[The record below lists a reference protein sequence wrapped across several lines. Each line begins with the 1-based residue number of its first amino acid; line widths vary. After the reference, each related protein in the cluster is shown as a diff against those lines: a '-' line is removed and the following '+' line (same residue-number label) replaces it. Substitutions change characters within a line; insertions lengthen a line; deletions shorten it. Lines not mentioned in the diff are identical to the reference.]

1 LFGAQYEPFFI
12 SIFNDILKSMISFLE
27 GTIEHLGD
35 KYVIL
40 STGGIGYK
48 VIVVPKLLNILS
60 KSSEKVN
67 PAPINFAGHQAS
79 GGGIGTGQGSKIRL
93 HVHSQLNMRE
103 GTFDMYGFQNKEDL
117 ELFHL
122 LTSVSGIG
130 PKGAMNVLSVVE
142 PKHLKAAVV
151 NEDADYLKKV
161 SGLGPKTASR
171 LILELKNKVDH
182 VDMGDMRGVDLGQEG
197 QATEALLALGYTQY
211 QAKDALK
218 EAKGKTLEERV
229 REALRLLGKR

>member
-1 LFGAQYEPFFI
+1 
-12 SIFNDILKSMISFLE
+12 MISFLE
-27 GTIEHLGD
+27 GKIEHLGD

-40 STGGIGYK
+40 NTGGIGYK

-60 KSSEKVN
+60 KSQSEVKSETRV
-67 PAPINFAGHQAS
+67 ILAS
-79 GGGIGTGQGSKIRL
+79 DARMTLVRL
-93 HVHSQLNMRE
+93 YIHSQLNMRE
-103 GTFDMYGFQNKEDL
+103 GTFDMYGFDKREDL

-130 PKGAMNVLSVVE
+130 PKGAMNVLSAVE

-151 NEDADYLKKV
+151 NEDANYLKRV

-182 VDMGDMRGVDLGQEG
+182 IDMGDMKGVDLGQEG
-197 QATEALLALGYTQY
+197 QATEALLALGYNSY
-211 QAKDALK
+211 QAKEVLK
-218 EAKGKTLEERV
+218 EVKGKTLEERV

>member
-1 LFGAQYEPFFI
+1 
-12 SIFNDILKSMISFLE
+12 MISFLE

-40 STGGIGYK
+40 STGSVGYK

-60 KSSEKVN
+60 NLNPTVKGGFKFDPELVEGTKKVKL
-67 PAPINFAGHQAS
+67 F
-79 GGGIGTGQGSKIRL
+79 
-93 HVHSQLNMRE
+93 VHSQLNMRE

-151 NEDADYLKKV
+151 NEDADYLKRV

-182 VDMGDMRGVDLGQEG
+182 VDMGDMKGVDLGQEG
-197 QATEALLALGYTQY
+197 QATEALLALGYSQY

-229 REALRLLGKR
+229 RDALRLLGRSR